1 MSSSSET
8 EFFADLTNG
17 SFNTV
22 AEEVEMEKTRKI
34 QTKEEKE
41 IAKQTAVMERERL
54 KFQAKAEKEA
64 EKLNKK
70 ANQVGKDESEIFSN
84 EGSEILG
91 KDRRVLLNKVQQY
104 KELFKQELKGFKVKK
119 SATVEELKAYIEEM
133 ENIVNTSNVD
143 EFLLDG
149 IMASMKMI
157 EGVSAMTKNYNVS
170 GLSDMLKA
178 NPHFHSLAK
187 QLFLKYGV
195 FSATP
200 PEYQMLFLVA
210 TTAWICR
217 SKNMKKEELMAYLNE
232 PIPKNV
238 VV

>member
-1 MSSSSET
+1 MSSETET
-8 EFFADLTNG
+8 EFFADLTNANF
-17 SFNTV
+17 STV
-22 AEEVEMEKTRKI
+22 AEEVELEKTRKI
-34 QTKEEKE
+34 QTKEEKDL
-41 IAKQTAVMERERL
+41 ARQAAAVERERI
-54 KFQAKAEKEA
+54 KYQAKVDREA
-64 EKLNKK
+64 TKANKK

-91 KDRRVLLNKVQQY
+91 KDRRMLINKIQQY
-104 KELFKQELKGFKVKK
+104 KELFKADLKGFKVKK
-119 SATVEELKAYIEEM
+119 SATVDELRAYIDEM

-149 IMASMKMI
+149 IMASIKMV
-157 EGVSAMTKNYNVS
+157 EGVSAMTKNYNIS
-170 GLSDMLKA
+170 GMADMLKA

-200 PEYQMLFLVA
+200 PEYQMLFLVS

-217 SKNMKKEELMAYLNE
+217 SKNMKKNELMAYLNE
-232 PIPKNV
+232 PIPNV
-238 VV
+238 AI

>member
-1 MSSSSET
+1 MSSETET

-17 SFNTV
+17 SFNTA
-22 AEEVEMEKTRKI
+22 AEEVEMEKTRKME
-34 QTKEEKE
+34 TKEEKE
-41 IAKQTAVMERERL
+41 MAKQAAAMERERL
-54 KFQAKAEKEA
+54 KFQAKQEREA
-64 EKLNKK
+64 AKLNKK
-70 ANQVGKDESEIFSN
+70 ANIIGKEESEIFSN

-91 KDRRVLLNKVQQY
+91 KDRRMLLNKVQQY
-104 KELFKQELKGFKVKK
+104 KELFKADLKGFKVKK
-119 SATVEELKAYIEEM
+119 SATVEELKAYIDEM

-149 IMASMKMI
+149 ILASIKMV
-157 EGVSAMTKNYNVS
+157 EGVSAMTKTYNVS

-210 TTAWICR
+210 TTAYICR
-217 SKNMKKEELMAYLNE
+217 SKNLKKDEMMAYLNE

-238 VV
+238 AV